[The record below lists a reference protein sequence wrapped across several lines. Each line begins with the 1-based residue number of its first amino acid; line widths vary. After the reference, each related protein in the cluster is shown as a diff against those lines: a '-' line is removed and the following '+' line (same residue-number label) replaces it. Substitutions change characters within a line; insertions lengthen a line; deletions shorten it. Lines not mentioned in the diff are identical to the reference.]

1 MAAARDRRLRA
12 GAAQVDITPEAGV
25 RTGGTVLAAAGAV
38 EGDPSPRDSA
48 VAMIAAGGWR

>member
-38 EGDPSPRDSA
+38 EAIPARATRPSR
-48 VAMIAAGGWR
+48 